1 MIVRVLGDGQYE
13 LPEGLEAEFERLDNH
28 LIAHVEDGDEE
39 AFRRELAELVAL
51 VRQSSELPD
60 DDFRPSDAVLPS
72 PNASLADVQ
81 ELLAEEQATS

>member
-1 MIVRVLGDGQYE
+1 MIVRVLGDGQYD

-28 LIAHVEDGDEE
+28 LIAHIEDGDGE

-51 VRQSSELPD
+51 VQQGSELPH

-72 PNASLADVQ
+72 PQSSIEDVR
-81 ELLAEEQATS
+81 ELLAEDQT

>member
-1 MIVRVLGDGQYE
+1 MIVRVLGDGQYD

-51 VRQSSELPD
+51 VQQGSELPH

-72 PNASLADVQ
+72 PQSSLEDVR
-81 ELLAEEQATS
+81 ELLAEDQT

>member
-1 MIVRVLGDGQYE
+1 MIVRVLGDGQYDV
-13 LPEGLEAEFERLDNH
+13 PEGLEGEFERLDNH

-51 VRQSSELPD
+51 VRQGSELPH

-72 PNASLADVQ
+72 PQSSLEDVR
-81 ELLAEEQATS
+81 ELLAEDQT

>member
-1 MIVRVLGDGQYE
+1 MIVRILGDGQYE
-13 LPEGLEAEFERLDNH
+13 LPESMESEFERLDNH

-39 AFRRELAELVAL
+39 AFRRELAELIGIV
-51 VRQSSELPD
+51 QQGSEVPD

-81 ELLAEEQATS
+81 ELLSEEQANP

>member
-1 MIVRVLGDGQYE
+1 MIVRILGDGQYE
-13 LPEGLEAEFERLDNH
+13 LPKGLEAEFERLDNH
-28 LIAHVEDGDEE
+28 LVAHVEDGDEE
-39 AFRRELAELVAL
+39 AFRRELVELVAL
-51 VRQSSELPD
+51 VQQGSELPD

>member
-1 MIVRVLGDGQYE
+1 MIVRILGDGQYE
-13 LPEGLEAEFERLDNH
+13 LPENMESEFERLDNH

-39 AFRRELAELVAL
+39 AFRRELAELIGIV
-51 VRQSSELPD
+51 QQGSEVPD

-81 ELLAEEQATS
+81 ELLSEDQANS

>member
-1 MIVRVLGDGQYE
+1 MIVRILGDGQYE
-13 LPEGLEAEFERLDNH
+13 LPEDLEAEFERLDNH
-28 LIAHVEDGDEE
+28 LVAHVEDGDEE
-39 AFRRELAELVAL
+39 AFRRELVELVAL
-51 VRQSSELPD
+51 VQQGSELPD

>member
-1 MIVRVLGDGQYE
+1 MIVRILGDGQYE
-13 LPEGLEAEFERLDNH
+13 LPENRESEFERLDNH

-39 AFRRELAELVAL
+39 AFRRELAELV
-51 VRQSSELPD
+51 VIVQQGSELPD

-81 ELLAEEQATS
+81 ELLSEEQANS

>member
-1 MIVRVLGDGQYE
+1 MIVRVLGDGQYD

-39 AFRRELAELVAL
+39 AFRKELAELVGL
-51 VRQSSELPD
+51 VRQGSELPH

-72 PNASLADVQ
+72 PQSSIEDVR
-81 ELLAEEQATS
+81 ELLAEDQT

>member
-13 LPEGLEAEFERLDNH
+13 LPESVEAEFERLDNH

-51 VRQSSELPD
+51 VRQGSELPH

-72 PNASLADVQ
+72 PYSSLEDVR
-81 ELLAEEQATS
+81 ELLAEDQPT

>member
-1 MIVRVLGDGQYE
+1 MIVRILGDGQYE
-13 LPEGLEAEFERLDNH
+13 LPENMESEFERLDNH

-39 AFRRELAELVAL
+39 AFQRELAELV
-51 VRQSSELPD
+51 VIVQQGSELPD

-81 ELLAEEQATS
+81 ELLSEEQANS

>member
-13 LPEGLEAEFERLDNH
+13 LPEGVEAEFERLDNH

-39 AFRRELAELVAL
+39 AFHKELAELIAL
-51 VRQSSELPD
+51 VQQGSELPD

-72 PNASLADVQ
+72 PHSSIDDVR
-81 ELLAEEQATS
+81 ELLAEDQT

>member
-28 LIAHVEDGDEE
+28 LVAHVEDGDEE

-51 VRQSSELPD
+51 VRQGSELPD

-72 PNASLADVQ
+72 PHSSLEDVR
-81 ELLAEEQATS
+81 ELLAEDQPI

>member
-1 MIVRVLGDGQYE
+1 MIVRILGDGQYE
-13 LPEGLEAEFERLDNH
+13 LPENMGSEFERLDNH

-39 AFRRELAELVAL
+39 AFRRELAELIGIV
-51 VRQSSELPD
+51 QQGSEVPD

-81 ELLAEEQATS
+81 ELLSEEQANP

>member
-1 MIVRVLGDGQYE
+1 MIVRILGDGQYE
-13 LPEGLEAEFERLDNH
+13 LAENMESEFERLDNH

-39 AFRRELAELVAL
+39 AFRRELAELIGIV
-51 VRQSSELPD
+51 QQGSEVPD

-81 ELLAEEQATS
+81 ELLSEEQANP

>member
-1 MIVRVLGDGQYE
+1 MIVRILGDGQYE
-13 LPEGLEAEFERLDNH
+13 LPEDLEAEFERLDNH
-28 LIAHVEDGDEE
+28 LVAHVEDGDEE

-51 VRQSSELPD
+51 VQQGSELPD
-60 DDFRPSDAVLPS
+60 DDFRPSDAVVPS

>member
-28 LIAHVEDGDEE
+28 LVAHVEDGDEE

-51 VRQSSELPD
+51 VQKGSELPD

-81 ELLAEEQATS
+81 ELLAEEQAGS

>member
-13 LPEGLEAEFERLDNH
+13 LPENMESEFERLDNH

-39 AFRRELAELVAL
+39 AFRRELAKLIGIV
-51 VRQSSELPD
+51 QQGSEVPD

-81 ELLAEEQATS
+81 ELLSEEQANP